1 MYLYRAPLDWLA
13 QRLVAASAHPIRLRS
28 PNHPPGLTPQRVT
41 LRWAPAAGGAI
52 RTHRGLLWTSHQT
65 PLALAGYQQFG
76 AEALLQFRPARRPCG
91 EGRLLQDCFPAP
103 AAGPVSATA
112 HLANERLTIRGRVGQ
127 IPFLRQLA
135 APDLQPG
142 RWSVLARPERG
153 QVHLTL
159 VPPDRPPLGAR
170 ILSFRGCIEQPCAQ
184 TLTTGHVSVTAIL
197 AMEAEWL
204 DKQGRRR
211 VTDWQ
216 IQVRHL
222 LRVIDATPGE
232 LLGIRVELLEL
243 KWAPDCPVW
252 ALLRAE
258 IAHYRPSFFPMEG
271 GQGWAPVPVMTHQ
284 SVVDFAWTE
293 AEPLGPRGETNQRVI
308 PFDRPITRLVALEVR
323 QGALDLIL
331 GLKGGGLHLLTMESP
346 WRRPPPSLTAL
357 ALPGQIRL
365 VAEGRS

>member
-1 MYLYRAPLDWLA
+1 MGELYLYRAPLDWLA
-13 QRLVAASAHPIRLRS
+13 QRLVAASAHPIRSRS
-28 PNHPPGLTPQRVT
+28 ANQPPGLTPQRVT

-65 PLALAGYQQFG
+65 PMALLAYQQSG
-76 AEALLQFRPARRPCG
+76 AEAFLQFRPVRRQQG
-91 EGRLLQDCFPAP
+91 ESRLLQDCFPAP
-103 AAGPVSATA
+103 IAGPVSATA

-142 RWSVLARPERG
+142 RWALQARIDRG
-153 QVHLTL
+153 QVRLTL
-159 VPPDRPPLGAR
+159 GPPDRPPLGAR
-170 ILSFRGCIEQPCAQ
+170 ILSFRGCLEQPSAQ
-184 TLTTGHVSVTAIL
+184 TLATGHVSITATL

-216 IQVRHL
+216 IQLRHL

-232 LLGIRVELLEL
+232 LLGIRLELLEL

-258 IAHYRPSFFPMEG
+258 IAHYRPSFFPIEG
-271 GQGWAPVPVMTHQ
+271 GSAPVPVMTHQ

-293 AEPLGPRGETNQRVI
+293 AERPGADPETRRSLI
-308 PFDRPITRLVALEVR
+308 PFDRPIARLIALELR
-323 QGALDLIL
+323 QGALDLIV
-331 GLKGGGLHLLTMESP
+331 GLKGGGLHLLTVESP
-346 WRRPPPSLTAL
+346 WRRSPPTLTAF

-365 VAEGRS
+365 EGRP